1 MKLPTLTCVYIV
13 IIGLLLVSKIPT
25 FSGKHVRFQIKKFK
39 DLKIILSV
47 SIVFI
52 CLLNSPW
59 ITLSLIGFVYIISIP
74 LSIKA
79 WADLS
84 DPDKDSSDPSLEI

>member
-1 MKLPTLTCVYIV
+1 M
-13 IIGLLLVSKIPT
+13 SKIPT
-25 FSGKHVRFQIKKFK
+25 FSGKHIRFQIKKFK

-47 SIVFI
+47 SIILI

-59 ITLSLIGFVYIISIP
+59 VTLSLIGLIYIISIP

-84 DPDKDSSDPSLEI
+84 DSDEDSSDSSLEI